1 MAAEPLRQVPVGV
14 RVTVRRRLP
23 DGTVGDVVGVV
34 SAHDEQGVTLQTQR
48 HGTVRVAYAD
58 VTVHRVIRPVPW
70 RVGAFLGRAQVAVLD
85 LGAVLRTLEAG
96 GELTG
101 PATVALVDSLLS
113 AGTPVLVLDD
123 GSERRPEELGRLDL
137 APLVPLLLTTPGPGR
152 ARPSVEAFEAVHA
165 AIEDRMGRL
174 VPRAG
179 VHFTHDRPAD
189 VEAARAFGWQGRV
202 FTPPA
207 PGQR

>member
-1 MAAEPLRQVPVGV
+1 M
-14 RVTVRRRLP
+14 
-23 DGTVGDVVGVV
+23 
-34 SAHDEQGVTLQTQR
+34 
-48 HGTVRVAYAD
+48 
-58 VTVHRVIRPVPW
+58 
-70 RVGAFLGRAQVAVLD
+70 
-85 LGAVLRTLEAG
+85 
-96 GELTG
+96 
-101 PATVALVDSLLS
+101 
-113 AGTPVLVLDD
+113 
-123 GSERRPEELGRLDL
+123 
-137 APLVPLLLTTPGPGR
+137 PLLLTTPGPGR